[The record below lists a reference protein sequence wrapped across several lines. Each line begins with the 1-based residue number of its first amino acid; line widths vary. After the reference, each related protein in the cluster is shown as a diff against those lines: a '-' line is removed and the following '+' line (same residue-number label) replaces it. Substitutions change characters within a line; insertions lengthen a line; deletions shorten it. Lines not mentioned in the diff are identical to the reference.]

1 MPNTNRN
8 SKIHFEISERRVLL
22 RLIDIISVAA
32 AMILLGQ
39 IFHIE
44 YFNKIYNSWTYG
56 LVLVL
61 YLSAIGSI
69 FEIYNLQIASNQ
81 FQSIKNV
88 LLTSS
93 LTVLFYILT
102 PLYTPDLPNKR
113 VEILFFY
120 LAVVVPI
127 FVWRMIYVRYFAA
140 NRFKKNAILV
150 AESKDCQKLVK
161 DLGLNDPH
169 YTVVGYVN
177 INIAAYES
185 EDSPNLKKVNS
196 ENIEKF
202 VVENNVSDIIIATKE
217 TSEISINI
225 YNQLIKLLESGYNIK
240 EYSHLYEQLNQRMPV
255 QYLEKD
261 FFKYFPFSRSNQNR
275 LYQFSARAI
284 DILFSIA
291 GLIVMIVLIPIVVII
306 NLVANNGK
314 LFYTQQ
320 RVGLNG
326 ENFKIFK
333 FRTMTKNSEKD
344 GAVFSTVNDI
354 RVTPFGKFMRKTRID
369 EFPQFINILKGEMSL
384 IGPRPERPI
393 FVDQIAQNMPF
404 YTTRHVIKPGLT
416 GWAQVNYPYGETLE
430 HSLIKLQYD
439 LYYIKHR
446 NIFMDIDIM
455 VKTLS
460 TVLFYRGQ

>member
-1 MPNTNRN
+1 
-8 SKIHFEISERRVLL
+8 
-22 RLIDIISVAA
+22 
-32 AMILLGQ
+32 
-39 IFHIE
+39 
-44 YFNKIYNSWTYG
+44 
-56 LVLVL
+56 
-61 YLSAIGSI
+61 
-69 FEIYNLQIASNQ
+69 
-81 FQSIKNV
+81 
-88 LLTSS
+88 
-93 LTVLFYILT
+93 
-102 PLYTPDLPNKR
+102 
-113 VEILFFY
+113 
-120 LAVVVPI
+120 
-127 FVWRMIYVRYFAA
+127 
-140 NRFKKNAILV
+140 
-150 AESKDCQKLVK
+150 
-161 DLGLNDPH
+161 
-169 YTVVGYVN
+169 
-177 INIAAYES
+177 
-185 EDSPNLKKVNS
+185 
-196 ENIEKF
+196 
-202 VVENNVSDIIIATKE
+202 
-217 TSEISINI
+217 
-225 YNQLIKLLESGYNIK
+225 
-240 EYSHLYEQLNQRMPV
+240 
-255 QYLEKD
+255 
-261 FFKYFPFSRSNQNR
+261 
-275 LYQFSARAI
+275 
-284 DILFSIA
+284 
-291 GLIVMIVLIPIVVII
+291 MIVLIPIVVII

>member
-1 MPNTNRN
+1 
-8 SKIHFEISERRVLL
+8 
-22 RLIDIISVAA
+22 
-32 AMILLGQ
+32 
-39 IFHIE
+39 
-44 YFNKIYNSWTYG
+44 
-56 LVLVL
+56 
-61 YLSAIGSI
+61 
-69 FEIYNLQIASNQ
+69 
-81 FQSIKNV
+81 
-88 LLTSS
+88 
-93 LTVLFYILT
+93 
-102 PLYTPDLPNKR
+102 
-113 VEILFFY
+113 
-120 LAVVVPI
+120 
-127 FVWRMIYVRYFAA
+127 MIYVRYFAA

-177 INIAAYES
+177 INKAAYES

-291 GLIVMIVLIPIVVII
+291 GLIVMIVLIPMVVII
-306 NLVANNGK
+306 NFVGNNGK